1 MKKLL
6 GGLGLLTLMAFSV
19 FTVPSQAAT
28 ATKPKIVVTPK
39 YQYDASKEVTLKGT
53 ISSVV
58 KKPSSGMLVGEHLML
73 TTSSGS
79 VDAHVGS
86 YASRDK
92 HLNSLGAGPIG
103 FSRRRQD
110 ECEGQEKCSSFARLK
125 RTVRPSRCAIR
136 RAFSLA
142 QPRLALPRSIARQG
156 RFAMSRKTLL
166 EPLRRGSCCVLRL
179 RVAAAARRRR
189 PPLRFNSHRLLR
201 PRWKSAF
208 RFSSALRL

>member
-28 ATKPKIVVTPK
+28 ATKKIVTPM

-58 KKPSSGMLVGEHLML
+58 KKPSNGLLAGEHLML

-92 HLNSLGAGPIG
+92 HLNSL
-103 FSRRRQD
+103 S
-110 ECEGQEKCSSFARLK
+110 EGQSISAVGVKMNVKGKEVFIVRTIEAGGQTI
-125 RTVRPSRCAIR
+125 TVRNKKGFFVGATPSHGAKV
-136 RAFSLA
+136 LHTK
-142 QPRLALPRSIARQG
+142 G
-156 RFAMSRKTLL
+156 GSR
-166 EPLRRGSCCVLRL
+166 
-179 RVAAAARRRR
+179 
-189 PPLRFNSHRLLR
+189 
-201 PRWKSAF
+201 
-208 RFSSALRL
+208 

>member
-28 ATKPKIVVTPK
+28 ATKKIVTPK

-58 KKPSSGMLVGEHLML
+58 KKPSRGMLVGEHLML

-92 HLNSLGAGPIG
+92 HLNSLT
-103 FSRRRQD
+103 
-110 ECEGQEKCSSFARLK
+110 EGQAISAVGVKMNVQGKEVFIVRTIQAGGQTI
-125 RTVRPSRCAIR
+125 TVRNKNGFFVGAAPSHNAKV
-136 RAFSLA
+136 LHTK
-142 QPRLALPRSIARQG
+142 G
-156 RFAMSRKTLL
+156 GSR
-166 EPLRRGSCCVLRL
+166 
-179 RVAAAARRRR
+179 
-189 PPLRFNSHRLLR
+189 
-201 PRWKSAF
+201 
-208 RFSSALRL
+208 

>member
-28 ATKPKIVVTPK
+28 ATKKIVTPK

-86 YASRDK
+86 YISRDK
-92 HLNSLGAGPIG
+92 HLNSLA
-103 FSRRRQD
+103 S
-110 ECEGQEKCSSFARLK
+110 GQSISAVGVKMNVNGREVFIVRTIDADGRTI
-125 RTVRPSRCAIR
+125 TVRNQKGFLVGAAPQSTNKTKHVYGGSR
-136 RAFSLA
+136 
-142 QPRLALPRSIARQG
+142 
-156 RFAMSRKTLL
+156 
-166 EPLRRGSCCVLRL
+166 
-179 RVAAAARRRR
+179 
-189 PPLRFNSHRLLR
+189 
-201 PRWKSAF
+201 
-208 RFSSALRL
+208 